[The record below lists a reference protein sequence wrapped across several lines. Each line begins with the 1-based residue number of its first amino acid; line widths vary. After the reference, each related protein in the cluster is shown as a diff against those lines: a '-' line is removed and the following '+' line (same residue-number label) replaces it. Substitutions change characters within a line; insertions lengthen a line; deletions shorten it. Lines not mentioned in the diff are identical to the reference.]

1 MSRRALL
8 LVNRNSRQGSSA
20 ADQLVPLLHERG
32 LELTEESAPKPPGLS
47 ELIRRY
53 KDRVDLVI
61 VVGGD
66 GTLNAAADGLAETGL
81 PLGLIPTGTA
91 NDLARTLGVP
101 TDLAAACEV
110 IANGQLRTIDLGC
123 VNGKH
128 YFNVASLG
136 LTVRITQQLTKEV
149 KSRWGVFAYLLTAM
163 RVVICSRPFHATIR
177 FEEDVL
183 RVKTAQIA
191 VGNGRHYG
199 GGMTVADDAV
209 IDDGLLDLYSLEI
222 RHWWQI
228 IPLLPAMRRGDLAAS
243 PHVRTLRGREFEVV
257 TRSHRRVNTD
267 GELTTKTPAQ
277 FRIVPGAVR
286 VYVPNTATS
295 ADGLSGP

>member
-1 MSRRALL
+1 
-8 LVNRNSRQGSSA
+8 
-20 ADQLVPLLHERG
+20 
-32 LELTEESAPKPPGLS
+32 
-47 ELIRRY
+47 
-53 KDRVDLVI
+53 
-61 VVGGD
+61 
-66 GTLNAAADGLAETGL
+66 
-81 PLGLIPTGTA
+81 
-91 NDLARTLGVP
+91 
-101 TDLAAACEV
+101 
-110 IANGQLRTIDLGC
+110 
-123 VNGKH
+123 
-128 YFNVASLG
+128 
-136 LTVRITQQLTKEV
+136 
-149 KSRWGVFAYLLTAM
+149 VFAYLLTAM
-163 RVVICSRPFHATIR
+163 RVVIGSRPFHATIR

>member
-163 RVVICSRPFHATIR
+163 RVVIGSRPFHATIR